1 MRVRPRPRDEHGA
14 VAVMV
19 AISLVVF
26 LGMLA
31 LVIDFGRAVG
41 IRREMVNAADAA
53 ALAAAQRCAL
63 NQGRAAATA
72 AANRTAALN
81 DPSASLVSIVF
92 DPSCRPGL
100 TEGGPKTVTVTYS
113 RPVDYFVAPILGFNG
128 ATVTTRATAT
138 WAAPGVVPI
147 TVNSLP
153 LQVCPEAAEGE
164 DPVECT
170 FSYPKD
176 EYENPRWGILD
187 LSRWDQSPGS
197 ATGSECRVDANTI
210 RSIIDGDITYTLSD
224 LQPVPAYDCLDNG
237 LQFTNWD
244 QLVGGTWW
252 FPVVD
257 VARSRGVVD
266 GPSPLRAQWPDGC
279 TGADIPTLQQQG
291 GDCRITDAFVTGF
304 VRMKVSSAE
313 NRGSTVVLTMERV
326 PFRGSSTGIEIRLVD

>member
-1 MRVRPRPRDEHGA
+1 MRVRQEQERGA

-19 AISLVVF
+19 ALSLVVL

-41 IRREMVNAADAA
+41 VRREMVNAADAA

-63 NQGRAAATA
+63 NQGAAAATA
-72 AANRTAALN
+72 AANETATTNVPGAG
-81 DPSASLVSIVF
+81 LVGIVF
-92 DPSCRPGL
+92 DPSCRAGL
-100 TEGGPKTVTVTYS
+100 TVSGPKTVTVTYTTT
-113 RPVDYFVAPILGFNG
+113 VDYFVAPILGFDSG
-128 ATVTTRATAT
+128 TVTTSATAT

-153 LQVCPEAAEGE
+153 LQLCPEAVEGE

-187 LSRWDQSPGS
+187 LSRWGEPPGS
-197 ATGSECRVDANTI
+197 ATGSECRVPASEI
-210 RSIIDGDITYTLSD
+210 RDIIDGDITYTLSD
-224 LQPVPAYDCLDNG
+224 LRPLPGYDCMDNG

-244 QLVGGTWW
+244 SLVGGTWW

-257 VARSRGVVD
+257 VARSRGVVE
-266 GPSPLRAQWPDGC
+266 GPNRLRRQWPDGC

-291 GDCRITDAFVTGF
+291 GDCRITDAYVLEF
-304 VRMKVSSAE
+304 VRMKVLRAV
-313 NRGSTVVLTMERV
+313 NQGSTVVLTMVRV
-326 PFRGSSTGIEIRLVD
+326 PFRGSSTGIEVRLVK